1 MSTQQPPDLRIVQAR
16 VTMEHIADD
25 GMPTRSLGVMLSYD
39 PADPFAVTAAL
50 HDERSQVGWTFA
62 RELLVEGAFEPAGAG
77 DVLVWPS
84 LNEAGHAVVVITLSS
99 PSGEFTGEIPTKD
112 VFPFVQ
118 DMLATVPSGQE
129 SELLDVDAAIEQLLA
144 TMGDR

>member
-1 MSTQQPPDLRIVQAR
+1 MSTQQQPGLRIVQAR

-50 HDERSQVGWTFA
+50 HDERSQVGWTFS

-112 VFPFVQ
+112 VFPFVR

-129 SELLDVDAAIEQLLA
+129 PELLDLDAAIEQLLA
-144 TMGDR
+144 PTGDR